1 VVNPVLKAIKNRR
14 SSVRFKSTPL
24 DDEKLDIVLEAGQ
37 WAPSWMNSQPWRFI
51 IVKDERIMERMSR
64 AVSTIF
70 SLGIKDA
77 PVCIVVCVNPKEDSF
92 HYIEAGTTA
101 TQNMALAAQSLGLS
115 TSWIGVFSL
124 RNEKNSS
131 ERKLKEILQIPKE
144 WRLISIL
151 PIGVPRFKEAKTRK
165 NLHEIS
171 DLNHFVVRK
180 EQTSELKPKEQP
192 QLDTHKM
199 REPSSARD
207 IERALV

>member
-1 VVNPVLKAIKNRR
+1 MLKAIKNRR
-14 SSVRFKSTPL
+14 NSVRFKSTPM
-24 DDEKLDIVLEAGQ
+24 DDEKLNMVLEAGQ
-37 WAPSWMNSQPWRFI
+37 WAPSWMNLQPWRFI
-51 IVKDERIMERMSR
+51 IVKDEGLKERMSH

-77 PVCIVVCVNPKEDSF
+77 PVCIAVCVNPKEDSF

-101 TQNMALAAQSLGLS
+101 TQNMALAAQSLGMS

-171 DLNHFVVRK
+171 DLNHFIVKK
-180 EQTSELKPKEQP
+180 EQQSELEPKEQP
-192 QLDTHKM
+192 QFDTHKM
-199 REPSSARD
+199 REPSSTRD
-207 IERALV
+207 LERALV